1 MYFSEKQKE
10 SPTENRYPLRSKSK
24 VSIRTEEDLIN
35 ESATQEI
42 EPSPNKR
49 PKLEL
54 PTLGVSLLIFIT
66 F

>member
-1 MYFSEKQKE
+1 MMYFSEKQKE

-24 VSIRTEEDLIN
+24 VTIRTEEHLIN
-35 ESATQEI
+35 ELTTQEI

-49 PKLEL
+49 PKLEI
-54 PTLGVSLLIFIT
+54 PTLGVLLLFIN